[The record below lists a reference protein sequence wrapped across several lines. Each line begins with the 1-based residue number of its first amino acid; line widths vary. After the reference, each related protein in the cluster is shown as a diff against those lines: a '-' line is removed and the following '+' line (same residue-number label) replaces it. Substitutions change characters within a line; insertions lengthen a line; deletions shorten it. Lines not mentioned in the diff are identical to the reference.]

1 MPVLLRLPH
10 LALPM
15 SKRVLPTPT
24 DTCSRESL
32 EDIPRANP
40 GQDKPSQETQRRI
53 SQVTLDPSHC
63 QLTPFS
69 N

>member
-40 GQDKPSQETQRRI
+40 GLDKPSQETQRRI
-53 SQVTLDPSHC
+53 SQVTLDPITLSINTF
-63 QLTPFS
+63 Q
-69 N
+69 

>member
-53 SQVTLDPSHC
+53 SQVTLDPITLSINTF
-63 QLTPFS
+63 Q
-69 N
+69 